1 MKDKHGKVLTKE
13 QNQLDEWE
21 EQFGETLNRP
31 DPDVEAVIEY
41 MGFEIEMTR
50 GNITQQEIEKAI
62 RQTKGNRAPGK
73 DRVTARHVEGRSF
86 YKRKS
91 LRKLFNKVW
100 EEEKCP
106 NMSSFRRELTSWCVA
121 TGEASTF
128 RQCVERSSVEFSYRE

>member
-1 MKDKHGKVLTKE
+1 MNRSSRRNKREYTKNLAAEAQSAAEIGDTRTADKITKTLTEGFTSKTTVVKDKHGKVLTKE

-21 EQFGETLNRP
+21 EQFRETLNRP

-73 DRVTARHVEGRSF
+73 DRVTADML
-86 YKRKS
+86 KAD
-91 LRKLFNKVW
+91 
-100 EEEKCP
+100 P
-106 NMSSFRRELTSWCVA
+106 TTS
-121 TGEASTF
+121 ASP
-128 RQCVERSSVEFSYRE
+128 